1 MQCQMVLL
9 QRALRHGGRPHIGR
23 GQVLQ
28 NGKLAAPLIHM
39 DAAVGV
45 HLPAGS
51 GALLPGQM
59 GVAVQHL
66 DVIVQFVQ
74 LAHLPPRQR
83 AVLTGEQQVGK
94 LHDRLLPQTVALAVA
109 QIVVLVLGG
118 IAQQCY
124 VVALPQHKIQSFN
137 GTALPDMHPQL
148 LAAGCLLQ
156 KIHRRIGGV
165 GGMGQHHPQ
174 LGAAALL
181 VRLLLQLVHLL
192 QHPLRLPDEPLALL
206 GGDHARG
213 GALKDAQPV
222 FLFQILQRLADVG
235 LRRVQLLCRRRHRPP
250 FHDGYQI
257 PQFRNIHDPLR
268 VVCSR
273 NCIVTI
279 SPRRCQAGEN
289 KPSQSAP
296 PCTKAP
302 GCYII
307 RKNTKEGLYHAGIPR
322 AAH

>member
-1 MQCQMVLL
+1 M
-9 QRALRHGGRPHIGR
+9 
-23 GQVLQ
+23 
-28 NGKLAAPLIHM
+28 
-39 DAAVGV
+39 
-45 HLPAGS
+45 
-51 GALLPGQM
+51 
-59 GVAVQHL
+59 
-66 DVIVQFVQ
+66 
-74 LAHLPPRQR
+74 
-83 AVLTGEQQVGK
+83 
-94 LHDRLLPQTVALAVA
+94 
-109 QIVVLVLGG
+109 
-118 IAQQCY
+118 
-124 VVALPQHKIQSFN
+124 VALPQHKVQSFN
-137 GTALPDMHPQL
+137 GTTLPDMHPQL

-192 QHPLRLPDEPLALL
+192 QHPLRLPDEPFALL
-206 GGDHARG
+206 GGDHTRG

-222 FLFQILQRLADVG
+222 FLFQILQRLAHIG

-257 PQFRNIHDPLR
+257 PQFRNIHELLR
-268 VVCSR
+268 VVCSHNR
-273 NCIVTI
+273 IVTI